1 MSTKNK
7 KEEEIKKLLKKLTAF
22 KTPLAD
28 ERRANGVKPVLG
40 QGSLKSKVMFVGE
53 APGKKEA
60 QTGMPF
66 CGASGKFLSE
76 MLAFIGLSREDVY
89 ITNIVND
96 RPTDNRDPSE
106 EEIAKYTPF
115 LDKQIEIISPKVI
128 VTLGRFSMQYI
139 MQKFGLEAELGP
151 ISKLHG
157 KVFEGQGLELKGV
170 KSKAQKQGRK
180 LDQKISQKP
189 SKKISQKIKIIPLYH
204 PAAALYNGSMRAT
217 LLADFKAIKTVI

>member
-1 MSTKNK
+1 MDDS
-7 KEEEIKKLLKKLTAF
+7 IKKLQKRLIAI

-28 ERRANGVKPVLG
+28 ERRKNGVKPVLG
-40 QGSLKSKVMFVGE
+40 EGSLTAKIMLVGE

-60 QTGMPF
+60 ETGKPF

-76 MLAFIGLSREDVY
+76 MLASIGLTREDVY

-96 RPTDNRDPSE
+96 RPTDNRDPSS
-106 EEIAKYTPF
+106 EEIAKYSQF
-115 LDKQIEIISPKVI
+115 LDKQIEIIKPKVI

-139 MQKFGLEAELGP
+139 MQKFGLVGIGSDKKARPIEP

-157 KVFEGQGLELKGV
+157 KVFET
-170 KSKAQKQGRK
+170 
-180 LDQKISQKP
+180 
-189 SKKISQKIKIIPLYH
+189 QKIKIIPLYH

-217 LLADFKAIKTVI
+217 LLSDFKVIKSVI